1 MKVNNGAGA
10 VTNEL
15 LHAMSGSKFIGKNAA
30 TTRELRR
37 KRERQAL
44 RKRRV
49 IATLIPAGKGFQ

>member
-15 LHAMSGSKFIGKNAA
+15 LHAMGGSKFVGKNAA

-49 IATLIPAGKGFQ
+49 IATSIPAGKGFQ